1 MQLFT
6 PDIGLIFWMLV
17 VFVTL
22 VVILGRFVWPVI
34 LQSVRDRADL
44 IDKGVSDAASA
55 AKLLEETNLKIQT
68 MLRETRSKQMQL
80 LQESNKMRDKII
92 ADAHLA
98 GSQEVE
104 KLLDEARL
112 SMEKDKAKLD
122 EQFRSEVSK
131 FSLDIA
137 EKLLQKNLQGDKA
150 QQEVIDKM
158 LNDIKTRN

>member
-68 MLRETRSKQMQL
+68 MLKETRSQQMQL

-98 GSQEVE
+98 GSQEVQ